1 MTDIA
6 TTVRRLVGRRHKI
19 TRQQMADI
27 IVSLDI
33 PADMHTITGRF
44 ADGTLYVGGKAVDVE
59 DEPRAIA
66 STWANMC
73 CGIVTVS
80 VLREPDGASMRYD
93 DPGAMHPMQRAA
105 LLFAPASLRHYDY
118 DQIGQLRRRAERVLI
133 VSDDPELPMPTTRRE
148 RESAAKEAA
157 AREARLTFLRRA
169 VRGDGEWVSVLE
181 DGALQ
186 MRDPNNN
193 ARRRFQFRLDG
204 SGEPQR
210 RLLPAEADRWLDSDD
225 HEWAPYDIPSHIWH
239 DDGNPIGRYFRA
251 LLE

>member
-1 MTDIA
+1 MTNVLD
-6 TTVRRLVGRRHKI
+6 TVRRLVGRRNKVS
-19 TRQQMADI
+19 RQEMADI
-27 IVSLDI
+27 IEAFGL
-33 PADMHTITGRF
+33 PAECHTITMRF
-44 ADGTLYVGGKAVDVE
+44 ADGTLCVGDQAVDAE
-59 DEPRAIA
+59 DEGRAIA
-66 STWANMC
+66 IAWANMC
-73 CGIVTVS
+73 RGITTVS
-80 VLREPDGASMRYD
+80 VLCLTGGAIMRYD
-93 DPGAMHPMQRAA
+93 EPGSMHPRQSAA
-105 LLFAPASLRHYDY
+105 LLFVPAALGGYDY

-186 MRDPNNN
+186 MRDPNDN
-193 ARRRFQFRLDG
+193 AQRRFQFRLDG

-225 HEWAPYDIPSHIWH
+225 HEWAPYDIPAHIWH
-239 DDGNPIGRYFRA
+239 DAGNPIGRYFRA